1 MGLLVTLVS
10 GFHPITNVKKN
21 SLLDAVGVL
30 DTPLINELLRIMS
43 VKQQLQRWSMLLLI
57 SFVSTGMAIL
67 PCYWI
72 FTF

>member
-10 GFHPITNVKKN
+10 GFQPITNVKKN

-43 VKQQLQRWSMLLLI
+43 VKHNNYKDGLCCS
-57 SFVSTGMAIL
+57 
-67 PCYWI
+67 
-72 FTF
+72 